1 MHHSADNTPEV
12 MNAIESAL
20 DKIRAALAYTGL
32 TYRGAPNI
40 PDGPISGP
48 TASPESSSTFRS
60 KSRSNCPPAT
70 TTTTTRRSDALM
82 VASEIQRRRTA

>member
-40 PDGPISGP
+40 PDWQIIRPDGVPRVVFDLQIEVPLELP
-48 TASPESSSTFRS
+48 TGDNDDDDENGVTH
-60 KSRSNCPPAT
+60 
-70 TTTTTRRSDALM
+70 
-82 VASEIQRRRTA
+82 